1 MLCLKIDVASLA
13 IPLPSSDL
21 QGEGG
26 DKAFLLEFMPPTRG
40 DSIAPQCGRSDLLH
54 LRTAVRPRYV
64 ERRPYRRF
72 GYWLANII
80 FDVSGAPAFRMAT
93 KSLSN

>member
-1 MLCLKIDVASLA
+1 MTASHVSA
-13 IPLPSSDL
+13 
-21 QGEGG
+21 
-26 DKAFLLEFMPPTRG
+26 
-40 DSIAPQCGRSDLLH
+40 
-54 LRTAVRPRYV
+54 AVRICCIFEQQSDRGTWS
-64 ERRPYRRF
+64 RRPYRRF